1 MTLPK
6 YSKAFFV
13 FIISSKI
20 IYLIFEVYYNGHLL
34 DVISNSNITTESM
47 KSIENLGHNISAIGI
62 TLLLFPVYYLI
73 TKSFL
78 KKKRE
83 LILFSLILFSL
94 ISFFGF
100 KSLLTNIMDD
110 IVKSNSNKRY
120 SSYYIAIFKYGMLN
134 NYMGYET
141 FIPKNRIQNLT
152 VEDKIMVSNMFLL
165 TLVDKTLVNK
175 LVNNGSDIFTD
186 LIIKQYSWNN
196 YQTSKNAFEKKAHD
210 IYLLYNKYIEKSKK
224 INLEFKKVDSN
235 DMFELNYQD
244 FITNLRE
251 KYQQYNEQVIKYKNH
266 RIPSNTKV
274 KEVKERL
281 ERYFRYSHYQKAKT
295 QYRNSMM
302 KNFGRYIEPSRWLS
316 KHHQYPTNYSV
327 KKVIIEEADRQ
338 WKIRSGDLPSN
349 LSEKEF
355 YLHPII
361 KNKVINELKAK
372 GLIVNSHFNYS
383 KKMFYHAY
391 VKKLD
396 VEFIRTKEKFINEFK
411 QISMK
416 SLRFGLDYKQFLKY
430 FKNDF
435 TEQYGQKFGT
445 ILYNLI
451 LTHKIDNFYKSFYRP
466 YFQKKELSAYL
477 LSRKD
482 FQKQKNHAKGDN
494 AIKLLYIPPFAV
506 GMSVFA
512 GILNMVSLFVMLI
525 FFLIPI
531 KKLPLMWQLS
541 IKTTLKISLLYCL
554 IYYPYHIGKNS
565 NILKPYSVLH
575 TLKSE
580 KSRQYIEFL
589 YWLMVVEKYN
599 YNHIYRHIKEY
610 QTKISFLK

>member
-1 MTLPK
+1 MSIPK
-6 YSKAFFV
+6 YSKTFII
-13 FIISSKI
+13 FIISTKI

-34 DVISNSNITTESM
+34 DVISNSNITVNTM

-62 TLLLFPVYYLI
+62 TLLLLPIYYLFI
-73 TKSFL
+73 KSVL
-78 KKKRE
+78 KKKKE
-83 LILFSLILFSL
+83 IIFFSLVIFSL

-110 IVKSNSNKRY
+110 IVKSNSDKRY

-152 VEDKIMVSNMFLL
+152 IEDKVIVSNIFLL
-165 TLVDKTLVNK
+165 TLIDKTLVNK

-186 LIIKQYSWNN
+186 LIIKKYAWNS
-196 YQTSKNAFEKKAHD
+196 YQTSKSTFEKKVHD

-244 FITNLRE
+244 FVTSLRG
-251 KYQQYNEQVIKYKNH
+251 KYKQYNEQVIKYKNH

-274 KEVKERL
+274 KEVKKKL
-281 ERYFRYSHYQKAKT
+281 ERYFRYSDYQKAKT
-295 QYRNSMM
+295 KYRNSMM

-316 KHHQYPTNYSV
+316 KHHKYPTNYSV

-338 WKIRSGDLPSN
+338 WKIKSGGLPSN

-372 GLIVNSHFNYS
+372 GLIVSNHFNYS
-383 KKMFYHAY
+383 KKMFYNAY
-391 VKKLD
+391 IKKID
-396 VEFIRTKEKFINEFK
+396 VEFIRTKEKFLSEFK
-411 QISMK
+411 KMSNK
-416 SLRFGLDYKQFLKY
+416 NLKFGLSYKQFLKY

-435 TEQYGQKFGT
+435 TKQYGQKFGT

-451 LTHKIDNFYKSFYRP
+451 LTHNVNDFYKSFYRP
-466 YFQKKELSAYL
+466 YFQKKKLSAYL

-482 FQKQKNHAKGDN
+482 FQKQENHTKGDN
-494 AIKLLYIPPFAV
+494 AIKLLYIPPFAI

-531 KKLPLMWQLS
+531 NKLSLIWQLS
-541 IKTTLKISLLYCL
+541 IKTVLKISLIYCL

-565 NILKPYSVLH
+565 NLLKPYSVLYMF
-575 TLKSE
+575 KSE
-580 KSRQYIEFL
+580 KSREYIEFL
-589 YWLMVVEKYN
+589 YWLMIVEKYT
-599 YNHIYRHIKEY
+599 YNHIYKYIK
-610 QTKISFLK
+610 